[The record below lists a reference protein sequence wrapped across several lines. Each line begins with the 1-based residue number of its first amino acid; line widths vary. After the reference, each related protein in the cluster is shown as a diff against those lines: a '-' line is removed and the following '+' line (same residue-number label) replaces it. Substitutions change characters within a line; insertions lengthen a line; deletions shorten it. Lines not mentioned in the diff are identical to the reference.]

1 MAKQKKL
8 SIKGLTTTQYSI
20 IYDIVSRVKDIMTWD
35 EDMQEYTD
43 NDNFVYSMS
52 KEEYQELMKIE
63 L

>member
-8 SIKGLTTTQYSI
+8 SITGLTPTQYEI
-20 IYDIVSRVKDIMTWD
+20 IWDIVNRVKDIMTWD

-43 NDNFVYSMS
+43 NDNFIYSMS
-52 KEEYQELMKIE
+52 EEEYQELMKIK